1 MRYQDAPAFRQAL
14 EQRLKDRAD
23 GDGARL
29 VRDRKRVAFDRLLA
43 RLLAVAHKQW
53 LLKGGFALDLRL
65 AARARSTKDIDIEW
79 RADEE
84 ELLDS
89 LLDAASHDAGDFF
102 SFAIERTGEPEDRL
116 GGSHRFRVSASL
128 AGRPFET
135 FLLDVG
141 FRADDALATETLR
154 TEDLLG
160 FAGIEPVEV
169 DAVPLELQVAEKLHA
184 YTRTYEGG
192 RTSTRPKDLIDLAL
206 ISELS
211 HLDAASL
218 HSEIETIFGL
228 RDTHSAPKALPS
240 PPAEWATPFRRLAK
254 EVGVPGELTAG
265 HRDAA
270 ALLDPVLSGEIAAG
284 RWDPTQQRWATDKPK
299 TERST

>member
-1 MRYQDAPAFRQAL
+1 MKYQDATAFRQAL

-43 RLLAVAHKQW
+43 RLLAVAQSRW

-65 AARARSTKDIDIEW
+65 ATRARSTKDVDIEW

-84 ELLDS
+84 ELLDA
-89 LLDAASHDAGDFF
+89 LLDAATHDAGDFF
-102 SFAIERTGEPEDRL
+102 EFAIERAGVPEDRL

-141 FRADDALATETLR
+141 FRADEALRTDTLR
-154 TEDLLG
+154 TEGLLS

-184 YTRTYEGG
+184 YTRSYEGG
-192 RTSTRPKDLIDLAL
+192 RTSTRTKDLADLAL

-211 HLDAASL
+211 RLDAAAL
-218 HSEIETIFGL
+218 RREIDTIFAL
-228 RDTHSAPKALPS
+228 RDTHSVPSALPL
-240 PPAEWATPFRRLAK
+240 PPAEWAAPFRRLAE
-254 EVGVPGELTAG
+254 EVGVPAELAAG

-270 ALLDPVLSGEIAAG
+270 ALLDPVLGGEVATGTWDCAQRRWIAGKSTTG
-284 RWDPTQQRWATDKPK
+284 R
-299 TERST
+299 SI

>member
-1 MRYQDAPAFRQAL
+1 VRYRDAPAFRQAL
-14 EQRLKDRAD
+14 EQRLKYRAN

-29 VRDRKRVAFDRLLA
+29 VRDRKRVAFDRLLT
-43 RLLAVAHKQW
+43 RLLAVANRQW

-65 AARARSTKDIDIEW
+65 TTRARSTKDIDIEW
-79 RADEE
+79 RAGEE
-84 ELLDS
+84 ELLDA

-102 SFAIERTGEPEDRL
+102 AFSIERAGAPEDRL
-116 GGSHRFRVSASL
+116 GGSHRFQVSASL

-141 FRADDALATETLR
+141 FRADDKLETETLR

-192 RTSTRPKDLIDLAL
+192 RTSTRPKDLVDLAL
-206 ISELS
+206 IAELS
-211 HLDAASL
+211 SLDAAAL
-218 HSEIETIFGL
+218 RREIDTVFTLRETRSI
-228 RDTHSAPKALPS
+228 PKTLP
-240 PPAEWATPFRRLAK
+240 PPPSGWGMPFRRLAE
-254 EVGVPGELTAG
+254 EVGITAELSGG

-270 ALLDPVLSGEIAAG
+270 ALLNPVLTGEVAAG
-284 RWDPTQQRWATDKPK
+284 TWDHTRRRWVADTSALA
-299 TERST
+299 

>member
-1 MRYQDAPAFRQAL
+1 MRYQDATAFRQAL

-23 GDGARL
+23 GDGARF

-43 RLLAVAHKQW
+43 RLLAVAPRQW

-65 AARARSTKDIDIEW
+65 AARARSTRDIDIEW

-102 SFAIERTGEPEDRL
+102 AFAIERAGEPEDRL

-128 AGRPFET
+128 AGRPFEN

-141 FRADDALATETLR
+141 LRTDDALTTETLR
-154 TEDLLG
+154 TDDLLG

-211 HLDAASL
+211 TLDAAAL
-218 HSEIETIFGL
+218 HREIETIFAL
-228 RDTHSAPKALPS
+228 RGTHSAPKALPS
-240 PPAEWATPFRRLAK
+240 PPAEWAAPFRRLAK
-254 EVGVPGELTAG
+254 EVGVPDELAAG
-265 HRDAA
+265 HGDAA
-270 ALLDPVLSGEIAAG
+270 ALLDPILSEEITAG
-284 RWDPTQQRWATDKPK
+284 QWDEARQRWTAEKSK
-299 TERST
+299 RERST

>member
-1 MRYQDAPAFRQAL
+1 MRYQDAAAFRQAL
-14 EQRLKDRAD
+14 EQRLKDRAE

-43 RLLAVAHKQW
+43 RLLAVAPRQW

-65 AARARSTKDIDIEW
+65 AARARSTRDIDIEW

-102 SFAIERTGEPEDRL
+102 AFAIERTGEPEDRL

-128 AGRPFET
+128 AGRPFEN

-141 FRADDALATETLR
+141 FRADDALGTKTLR

-184 YTRTYEGG
+184 YSRTYDGG

-211 HLDAASL
+211 TLDAASL
-218 HSEIETIFGL
+218 HREIETIFAL
-228 RDTHSAPKALPS
+228 RGTHSTPKALPS
-240 PPAEWATPFRRLAK
+240 PPAEWAAPFRRLAR
-254 EVGVPGELTAG
+254 EVGVPDELAAG

-270 ALLDPVLSGEIAAG
+270 ALLDPILSAEVTAG
-284 RWDPTQQRWATDKPK
+284 RWNPTRQRWTAEKPK
-299 TERST
+299 RERST

>member
-1 MRYQDAPAFRQAL
+1 MKYENATAFRQAL

-23 GDGARL
+23 GNGARL

-43 RLLAVAHKQW
+43 RLLIVATGQW

-65 AARARSTKDIDIEW
+65 TARARSTKDIDIEW
-79 RADEE
+79 RAGEE
-84 ELLDS
+84 DLLDA

-102 SFAIERTGEPEDRL
+102 AFAIERAGVPEDRL
-116 GGSHRFRVSASL
+116 GGSHRFRVTASL

-141 FRADDALATETLR
+141 FRADDGLTVEGLH

-160 FAGIEPVEV
+160 FAGIEPIEV

-211 HLDAASL
+211 RLDAATL
-218 HSEIETIFGL
+218 RREIESIFAL
-228 RDTHSAPKALPS
+228 RDTHPTPKALPS
-240 PPAEWATPFRRLAK
+240 PPAEWATPFRRLAI
-254 EVGVPGELTAG
+254 EVGVPTELAAG

-270 ALLDPVLSGEIAAG
+270 ALLDPILDGRIVAG
-284 RWDPTQQRWATDKPK
+284 SWDPTQQRGEW
-299 TERST
+299 RHR